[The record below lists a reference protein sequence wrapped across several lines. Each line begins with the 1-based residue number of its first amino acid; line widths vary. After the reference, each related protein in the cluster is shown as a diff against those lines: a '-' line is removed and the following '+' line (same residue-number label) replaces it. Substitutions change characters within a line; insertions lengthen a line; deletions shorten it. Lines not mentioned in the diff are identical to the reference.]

1 MLGSITPLGERS
13 RGRNWTI
20 TVGWYVVGSASA
32 GAAGGW
38 VLGAL
43 GRAARSGLHLSI
55 RPTLI
60 ALAALVLAGAAA
72 DARVLRIPL
81 PSVRRQVNEDWL
93 VRYRGWVYGVS
104 FGFQLGLGVVTIVTV
119 SAVYGVAAAAFLSG
133 SGGAGAIIGSAF
145 GLIRAGT
152 ILVGAPVRDPDHLM
166 RVDARLR
173 RWDRPSRRIA
183 IAAEVALALSALVLV
198 LA

>member
-1 MLGSITPLGERS
+1 MRFSVHGS
-13 RGRNWTI
+13 
-20 TVGWYVVGSASA
+20 V
-32 GAAGGW
+32 
-38 VLGAL
+38 
-43 GRAARSGLHLSI
+43 
-55 RPTLI
+55 
-60 ALAALVLAGAAA
+60 
-72 DARVLRIPL
+72 
-81 PSVRRQVNEDWL
+81 
-93 VRYRGWVYGVS
+93 
-104 FGFQLGLGVVTIVTV
+104 IVTV